1 MSDKGEEADADYQ
14 GFLKEF
20 EDSMQLDKS
29 TFTENT
35 VFCAAGSGSGCLLC
49 ALLAKRYGAS
59 IVIAVTFIT
68 GGAKWVNN
76 IFPDAECIDDD
87 SSADGIVWYI
97 PPGSQLT
104 HNMRSVEGDRYY
116 THHFIEEAT
125 KNLNIGVVWIVP
137 EPGTG
142 VDIISDLIT
151 AGLTW
156 YGPREFN
163 LTAVNQGMNICSS
176 KPADDVVVFD
186 ALKETGHQISVL
198 IVGVGTDGSKTVQEL
213 LSDGERFVD
222 EMQGTHNLYR
232 VEDTDGIIDEII
244 CEMEI
249 RCPSKRRTYS
259 YFANATKLHAVRPLS
274 VMRVRRPWHREEEV
288 PTFPVKLL
296 ITVLAL
302 TSKLKKSAEK
312 R

>member
-20 EDSMQLDKS
+20 ADSMQLDKS
-29 TFTENT
+29 TFTKNT
-35 VFCAAGSGSGCLLC
+35 VFCAAGGGSGCLMSG
-49 ALLAKRYGAS
+49 LLAKRYGAPT
-59 IVIAVTFIT
+59 IIAVTFIT
-68 GGAKWVNN
+68 NGFEWVSN

-87 SSADGIVWYI
+87 SIANGNVWHI

-156 YGPREFN
+156 YGPREFS

-213 LSDGERFVD
+213 LSDGEQFVRQ
-222 EMQGTHNLYR
+222 MRYTHNLYR
-232 VEDTDGIIDEII
+232 VEDTDGITDEII
-244 CEMEI
+244 SEMAF
-249 RCPSKRRTYS
+249 RCPGKRRTYN
-259 YFANATKLHAVRPLS
+259 YFAEASRLHAVRPLS

-302 TSKLKKSAEK
+302 TPKLKKSAGK
-312 R
+312 H